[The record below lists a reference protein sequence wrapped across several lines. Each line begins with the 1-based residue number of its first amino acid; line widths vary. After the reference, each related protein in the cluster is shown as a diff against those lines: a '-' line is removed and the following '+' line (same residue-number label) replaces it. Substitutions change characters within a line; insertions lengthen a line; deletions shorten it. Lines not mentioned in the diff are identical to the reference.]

1 MDLQKRIQEKIEQLN
16 QIVQQIQLLQ
26 QNLVQL
32 NQEALKLDGAINELK
47 ELKKLD
53 TLSEDQVK
61 LDTPNKDSILI

>member
-61 LDTPNKDSILI
+61 LDTLNKDSILI